1 MKRFDLKSCVSSPMS
16 PDSAAVTL
24 PEATGAATSIR
35 LNVDDDIADLKP
47 FLPHLQS
54 VILVFPSFR
63 DGRAFTQARALRE
76 KLKFAGE
83 ILAEGHPLP
92 DQIDFMRRCGFDA
105 VLLED
110 DAACTAWAAHKT
122 HFPQNYQNRF
132 FPSESPQG

>member
-1 MKRFDLKSCVSSPMS
+1 MKRFDLKSCVSSPMP
-16 PDSAAVTL
+16 PDSAAVAL
-24 PEATGAATSIR
+24 PEATEAATSIR
-35 LNVDDDIADLKP
+35 LNVDDDIAALSP
-47 FLPHLQS
+47 FLPHLHS

-76 KLKFAGE
+76 KLKFTGE

-92 DQIDFMRRCGFDA
+92 DQIDFMRRCGFNA

-110 DAACTAWAAHKT
+110 EATCAAWAAHKT

-132 FPSESPQG
+132 FLSESPQG